1 MACALLVG
9 CSKSLSTAECE
20 RLLDHYTA
28 RLISSQNPDAS
39 PMLIAEKQQQARELA
54 HREPRFEFGECNNDV
69 SRRQFECAMAAGDV
83 DAIERC
89 LTL

>member
-1 MACALLVG
+1 M
-9 CSKSLSTAECE
+9 STAECE

-28 RLISSQNPDAS
+28 RLVASQNPDAS
-39 PMLIAEKQQQARELA
+39 PMVISEKQRRARDLA
-54 HREPRFEFGECNNDV
+54 HREPRFEFDACDDDV
-69 SRRQFECAMAAGDV
+69 SRRQFNCAMAASDV